1 MARGGFVGRSP
12 ADGGRPGVRHPL
24 GAPNLGLRTW
34 GLRTWG
40 LRTWGLRTWALRT
53 WVLRAAAALLVVAA
67 PVVAVGQ
74 SPLAGAAVPSGWNI
88 VTTPSIGNAAVSN
101 DFVLGSA
108 CANAFECW
116 AVGFSV
122 SGGTGSSST
131 TAALIEQWNGSAWS
145 IAPSPVAPSPGGYAL
160 FGVTCVTSSD
170 CWAVGGARAVTAGAP
185 FGTLTENWN
194 GTSWSIV
201 PSPTPAGATG
211 AFLRSVDCVDV
222 SDCWAV
228 GNTATPTGT
237 GQGVL
242 TEQWN
247 GSTWSVEA
255 SGAAPAAYSQLN
267 SVSCTSASDCWAVG
281 TAGPTVET
289 STVPNLPGGPGDQG
303 LIEQWNGS
311 TWSVVPS
318 YQPATSGGGYL
329 SGVTCVSS
337 LDCWATGAITNG
349 KGKPATALME
359 RWNGA
364 SWSVVP
370 SPIPLT
376 ATRGLLES
384 VTCLDA
390 TRCWAVGT
398 AGGSHSSTGGGTGT
412 GKGTGTGTGT
422 GTGKGT
428 GTGTHFQPTGFVD
441 SWNGSS
447 WSVQPSPNV
456 TVISI
461 LYSVTCQRGSACWAV
476 GSAAT
481 NAGGTNPGLAP
492 IIEQMVLPPA
502 ANQGMLLTARDGG
515 VFAFGNAAFYGS
527 MGGKPLNK
535 PIVGIAATPDG
546 QGYWEVASDGGI
558 FAFGNAAFYGSM
570 GGKPLNQPIVG
581 IAATP
586 DGQGY
591 WEVASDGGIF
601 AFGDATFYGSM
612 GGKPLNQPIVGLAAS
627 PDGKG
632 YWEVASDGGI
642 FAFGD
647 ATFYGSMG
655 GKPLNRPIAGIAATP
670 NGNGYLLTAS
680 DGGIFSFGNASYLGS
695 VPGQNITAA
704 FPIVGIAYTPDG
716 GGYWLVGADGSV
728 YAYGDAV
735 YLGSL
740 GGMHLAAPISGIAG

>member
-1 MARGGFVGRSP
+1 MAIGGLVGRSP
-12 ADGGRPGVRHPL
+12 FGDGRS
-24 GAPNLGLRTW
+24 GAHHA
-34 GLRTWG
+34 
-40 LRTWGLRTWALRT
+40 WA
-53 WVLRAAAALLVVAA
+53 LRAAAALIVVAA
-67 PVVAVGQ
+67 PLVAIGQ
-74 SPLAGAAVPSGWNI
+74 SAPAGAAIPSGWNI
-88 VTTPSIGNAAVSN
+88 VTAPSTVNPALGN

-145 IAPSPVAPSPGGYAL
+145 LAPSPIAPSPGGYAL

-170 CWAVGGARAVTAGAP
+170 CWAVGGARSVTAGTSP

-201 PSPTPAGATG
+201 PSPTPAGTAG
-211 AFLRSVDCVDV
+211 AFLRSVDCVDA

-247 GSTWSVEA
+247 GSTWSVGA
-255 SGAAPAAYSQLN
+255 SAPATATYSQLN
-267 SVSCTSASDCWAVG
+267 GVSCASASDCWAVG
-281 TAGPTVET
+281 TAGATVET

-303 LIEQWNGS
+303 LIEQWNGA

-318 YQPATSGGGYL
+318 YRPATADGSYL
-329 SGVTCVSS
+329 SGVTCLSS

-349 KGKPATALME
+349 KGKPAGALME
-359 RWNGA
+359 KWNGS

-370 SPIPLT
+370 SPTPLD
-376 ATRGLLES
+376 ATRGLLEGVS
-384 VTCLDA
+384 CLDA

-398 AGGSHSSTGGGTGT
+398 AGATGGSKGTGT
-412 GKGTGTGTGT
+412 GKGTGTTGSSTGTGSGTGT
-422 GTGKGT
+422 TGRGT
-428 GTGTHFQPTGFVD
+428 GTGTHLQPTGFID

-456 TVISI
+456 SVISI
-461 LYSVTCQRGSACWAV
+461 LYSVTCLRGTACWAV
-476 GSAAT
+476 GSTAT
-481 NAGGTNPGLAP
+481 NAGGTNPGLVP

-502 ANQGMLLTARDGG
+502 ANQGMLLAARDGG
-515 VFAFGNAAFYGS
+515 VFAFGNAAFAGSMGGKPLNQPIVGIAATPDGNGYWEVAADGGIFAFGDATFYGS
-527 MGGKPLNK
+527 MGGKALNK

-558 FAFGNAAFYGSM
+558 FAFGNAIFYGSM

-586 DGQGY
+586 DGNGY

-612 GGKPLNQPIVGLAAS
+612 GGKALNKPIV
-627 PDGKG
+627 
-632 YWEVASDGGI
+632 
-642 FAFGD
+642 
-647 ATFYGSMG
+647 
-655 GKPLNRPIAGIAATP
+655 GIAATP
-670 NGNGYLLTAS
+670 NGNGYLLSAS
-680 DGGIFSFGNASYLGS
+680 DGGIFSFGNASYFGS
-695 VPGQNITAA
+695 VPGQNIAVP
-704 FPIVGIAYTPDG
+704 FPVVGVTYTPDG
-716 GGYWLVGADGSV
+716 GGYWEAGADGSM

-735 YLGSL
+735 FLGSL
-740 GGMHLAAPISGIAG
+740 GGIHLAAPVSGIATE

>member
-1 MARGGFVGRSP
+1 
-12 ADGGRPGVRHPL
+12 
-24 GAPNLGLRTW
+24 
-34 GLRTWG
+34 
-40 LRTWGLRTWALRT
+40 
-53 WVLRAAAALLVVAA
+53 VLRAAATLLVAA
-67 PVVAVGQ
+67 PLMAFGQ
-74 SPLAGAAVPSGWNI
+74 SPPVGAAVPSGWNI
-88 VTTPSIGNAAVSN
+88 VTTPSTVNPALGN

-145 IAPSPVAPSPGGYAL
+145 IASSPVAPSPGGYAL

-170 CWAVGGARAVTAGAP
+170 CWAVGGARRVTAGSSA

-201 PSPTPAGATG
+201 PSPTPIGATG
-211 AFLRSVDCVDV
+211 AILRSVDCVDA
-222 SDCWAV
+222 SSCWAV
-228 GNTATPTGT
+228 GNTATPTGA
-237 GQGVL
+237 GQSVL

-247 GSTWSVEA
+247 GSTWSIGA
-255 SGAAPAAYSQLN
+255 SAPAPAAYSQLN
-267 SVSCTSASDCWAVG
+267 SVSCTSASNCWAVG
-281 TAGPTVET
+281 TAGSTVET

-303 LIEQWNGS
+303 LVEQWNGT

-318 YQPATSGGGYL
+318 YQVATPGGGYL
-329 SGVTCVSS
+329 GGVTCVSS

-349 KGKPATALME
+349 KGKPAGALIE
-359 RWNGA
+359 QWNGA
-364 SWSVVP
+364 TWSVVP
-370 SPIPLT
+370 SPTPLN

-384 VTCLDA
+384 VSCLDA
-390 TRCWAVGT
+390 TQCWAVGT
-398 AGGSHSSTGGGTGT
+398 AGGGADGKTGSRTGTTGGGTGSS
-412 GKGTGTGTGT
+412 
-422 GTGKGT
+422 TGKGT
-428 GTGTHFQPTGFVD
+428 GTGTHFQPTAFID

-447 WSVQPSPNV
+447 WSAQPSPNV

-461 LYSVTCQRGSACWAV
+461 LYSVTCLRGTACWAV
-476 GSAAT
+476 GSVAT

-502 ANQGMLLTARDGG
+502 ANQGLLLAARDGG
-515 VFAFGNAAFYGS
+515 VFAFGNATFYGS
-527 MGGKPLNK
+527 MGGKPLNE

-546 QGYWEVASDGGI
+546 R
-558 FAFGNAAFYGSM
+558 
-570 GGKPLNQPIVG
+570 
-581 IAATP
+581 
-586 DGQGY
+586 GY

-612 GGKPLNQPIVGLAAS
+612 GGQ
-627 PDGKG
+627 
-632 YWEVASDGGI
+632 
-642 FAFGD
+642 
-647 ATFYGSMG
+647 
-655 GKPLNRPIAGIAATP
+655 PLNRPIAGIAATP

-695 VPGQNITAA
+695 VPGQGITAA
-704 FPIVGIAYTPDG
+704 FPIVGIAYTLDG

-728 YAYGDAV
+728 YAYGDAG

-740 GGMHLAAPISGIAG
+740 GGIHLAAPVSGIAGQ